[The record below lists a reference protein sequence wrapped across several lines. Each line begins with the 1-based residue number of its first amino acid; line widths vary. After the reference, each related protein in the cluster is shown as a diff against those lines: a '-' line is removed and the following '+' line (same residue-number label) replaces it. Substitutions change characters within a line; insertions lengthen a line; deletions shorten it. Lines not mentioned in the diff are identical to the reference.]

1 MAGLIGKL
9 YGQIDARKIKLQHT
23 TLNDFPI
30 SGNQNVGG
38 LIGEAFLQAASS
50 FKDIT
55 TPLDLRPIC
64 RIGQLEVL
72 DGDEDIGRGFRPDLT
87 DQSADIGATFDR
99 EIIWSNRCQKN

>member
-1 MAGLIGKL
+1 MKQGFPFKL
-9 YGQIDARKIKLQHT
+9 YRKCVSVC
-23 TLNDFPI
+23 FVGI
-30 SGNQNVGG
+30 SDH
-38 LIGEAFLQAASS
+38 STH
-50 FKDIT
+50 IT

-99 EIIWSNRCQKN
+99 HVDGYVFEIGCRL